1 MLTWQRDLDR
11 LTGLAGTV
19 PVCVVDEGWKGEWTW
34 TLDLCGTRRGQA
46 KSEFSARVEAE
57 TAFSEWLQA
66 AGLRWA
72 K

>member
-1 MLTWQRDLDR
+1 MLTWQRDGDR
-11 LTGLAGTV
+11 LTGLAGGIPVGTV
-19 PVCVVDEGWKGEWTW
+19 EEGWRGAWTW

-57 TAFSEWLQA
+57 TAFNDWLQS